1 MKKHIIVMLALVLNG
16 CGEAT
21 PTAPAN
27 NEASA
32 PTKTEQTPKW
42 YEDDLSTPVE
52 NVGFDDP
59 KSIMASAKL
68 KPVKTEKDK
77 DPRGETET
85 RYTFSNNSLN
95 AQLEHSRNFIN
106 ISWYQASDSPTA
118 LPQSNESLKQA
129 YLLARAMMGEQG
141 KEAVRHLSKG
151 GTYKGDMVAG
161 VKLNGNCV
169 SSMCLLTITR

>member
-1 MKKHIIVMLALVLNG
+1 MLALVLNG

-77 DPRGETET
+77 DP
-85 RYTFSNNSLN
+85 
-95 AQLEHSRNFIN
+95 
-106 ISWYQASDSPTA
+106 IS
-118 LPQSNESLKQA
+118 
-129 YLLARAMMGEQG
+129 
-141 KEAVRHLSKG
+141 
-151 GTYKGDMVAG
+151 
-161 VKLNGNCV
+161 
-169 SSMCLLTITR
+169 